1 MLDSVRQLILLLL
14 ALRIVQRAIRRGSQ
28 QLIKDYALHAMMQQ
42 LTTCITPML
51 LVLDLLQLANARPTM
66 SYMYILLVIKWVQ
79 FPAGV
84 RLINVFG

>member
-28 QLIKDYALHAMMQQ
+28 QLIKDYASHAMMQQ

-51 LVLDLLQLANARPTM
+51 LVLDPLQLAKARPTM
-66 SYMYILLVIKWVQ
+66 SYILVIKWVQ

-84 RLINVFG
+84 RLIDVFG

>member
-14 ALRIVQRAIRRGSQ
+14 TLRIVQRAIRRGSQ
-28 QLIKDYALHAMMQQ
+28 QLIKDYASHAIMQQ

-51 LVLDLLQLANARPTM
+51 LVLDPLQLAKARPTM
-66 SYMYILLVIKWVQ
+66 SYILVIKWVQ

-84 RLINVFG
+84 RLIDVFG